1 MEKIKLLPLKEQ
13 EYMRRLFAGCTEEI
27 RNHMFVME
35 AEEGK
40 NFIKAGD
47 KCRNIFIILKGRAKG
62 IDMQVQ
68 EKIYIFKE
76 FGPGRILGEFE
87 CLSGIPEYSI
97 TIRAVTPLLGDPFG
111 HVSAVDEKGWKRN
124 VSADTEA
131 FV

>member
-87 CLSGIPEYSI
+87 CLSGIPYQEIPNFPQVPCRRTCGEPGIWQDRPETCRRDAGKIS
-97 TIRAVTPLLGDPFG
+97 LL
-111 HVSAVDEKGWKRN
+111 
-124 VSADTEA
+124 
-131 FV
+131 